1 MRVFFKKC
9 GENMTGLQNVVPMFV
24 AFVITL
30 LGLALRTSSEY
41 LAARQ
46 LTLFVPKSA
55 KTASSYVVLT

>member
-1 MRVFFKKC
+1 
-9 GENMTGLQNVVPMFV
+9 MTGLQNVVPMFV
-24 AFVITL
+24 ASVITL